1 MTRREAI
8 ETGRPLQIAHVITR
22 LLNGGAD
29 ENTVLSCNHAARVG
43 HEVALVHGAETN
55 DEILAKVDSRVR
67 VAPLPNLVHSV
78 KPNSDVRA
86 LIDLM
91 RLFRRLRPDV
101 VHTHTSKAGI
111 LGRIAARAVRTPVI
125 VHGVH
130 IVPFWNVGRG
140 EALTY
145 RTLERAVAQ
154 TTDAFID
161 VSSGMRD
168 LCLAA
173 GVGAAE
179 QHYVIPSGFDLPR
192 FRDAQRPEDW
202 RELLTLRPEEPA
214 PPVLVMVAA
223 FERRKGHL
231 EFLQE
236 FQKVIERFPNVRLVL
251 AGDGKLRSAIENRIE
266 ALGMGPNVILTGFH
280 PHPERLIAMADIC
293 VLASMR
299 EGLPRVVMQYLAGG
313 KPVVAADLPS
323 LHEVVSD
330 DVNGVITP
338 PGDTN
343 ALAVAILELLE
354 EDERRSRLAW
364 GATTT
369 DLSEWDA
376 ESMGARV
383 EAVYRNVHQ
392 AHGDRVKAWTR

>member
-1 MTRREAI
+1 MMRREAI
-8 ETGRPLQIAHVITR
+8 KTGRPLRIAHVITR

-29 ENTVLSCNHAARVG
+29 ENTVLSCNHAARAG
-43 HEVALVHGAETN
+43 HDVTLIHGADTN
-55 DEILAKVDSRVR
+55 DEILAKVDPRVR
-67 VAPLPNLVHSV
+67 IVLLSNLVQPV
-78 KPNSDVRA
+78 KPSSDVRA
-86 LIDLM
+86 LVDLV

-179 QHYVIPSGFDLPR
+179 QHHVIPSGFDLRR
-192 FRDAQRPEDW
+192 FRDARRPDDW
-202 RELLTLRPEEPA
+202 RELLALRPQEPA
-214 PPVLVMVAA
+214 PPVLVMVSA
-223 FERRKGHL
+223 FEPRKRHL

-236 FQKVIERFPNVRLVL
+236 FPKVIDRFPNVRLVL
-251 AGDGKLRSAIENRIE
+251 AGDGKLRGAIENRVA
-266 ALGMGPNVILTGFH
+266 ALGMGSNVILTGFH
-280 PHPERLIAMADIC
+280 PRPERLIAIADIC

-299 EGLPRVVMQYLAGG
+299 EGLPRVVMQYLAGS
-313 KPVVAADLPS
+313 KPVVASDLPG
-323 LHEVVSD
+323 LHEVVTD
-330 DVNGVITP
+330 DVNGLITP
-338 PGDTN
+338 PGDMT
-343 ALAVAILELLE
+343 ALAGAIIELLE
-354 EDERRSRLAW
+354 GDARRSRLAL
-364 GATTT
+364 GAATT

-376 ESMGARV
+376 EWMGARV

-392 AHGDRVKAWTR
+392 AHD